1 MNHTIRQ
8 LFRKIA
14 QWLALAVLTCN
25 LAWAVEPFEM
35 RDIRVEGLQRVEP
48 GTVFASLPFRVGDT
62 YTDEK
67 GTAAIRGLFAL
78 GLFKDVRIEVNG
90 NVVVVVVEE
99 RPVIAAVDF
108 IGTKEF
114 EKDTLKKALRDIGLT
129 EGRAFDKALAD
140 RAEQELKR
148 QYINRSLYGAE
159 IITTITPIDRNR
171 VNLSFNVV
179 EGDVAKIKEIKIVG
193 NKAFSE
199 ATLRDQ
205 LDLNTGNWLSWYT
218 KNDRYARNKLNADL
232 EILTSY
238 YLARG
243 FLEFRIDSTQVSIS
257 PNRQDISITINIT
270 EGQRFVVSSVKLEG
284 YFLGRD
290 DEFKAL
296 ITIKPGQT
304 YNANDV
310 AQTVKSFTEY
320 FGNFGYAF
328 ARVEPRPDIDRGT
341 DQVSVVLQA
350 EPSRRAYVRRV
361 NVTGNTRTRD
371 EIIRREMRQMES
383 AWYDGDR
390 IRMSRDRIERLGYFK
405 DVSVDTQE
413 VPGAPDQVDLVIN
426 VSEKPTGSLQLGAG
440 YSSFE
445 KFFLTF
451 GIQQDNIFGSGN
463 FLGAQVST
471 SKYNQIFSI
480 NTTDPYFTPDGISR
494 TYDLYHRSSRPY
506 IEQAG
511 NYRLVTSGLGLRFGI
526 PFSELDKLVVG
537 VAMEQTTIKPG
548 TSIPAAYLDY
558 ADRFGYTSASLPLT
572 LGWTRD
578 SRDSALVPTRGVM
591 ARLYSDLSFTGDTHY
606 TRSGAQYQRYF
617 PINKQFS
624 FALNG
629 EVGYGKGLSGLPF
642 PIFKNYFVGGLG
654 SVRGFDQGSLGPRDI
669 TGLVVGGA
677 KKLVFNAEVFAPF
690 PGAGNDKTLRLYGFY
705 DAGNV
710 FSDNEKIS
718 FNDLRSSVGA
728 GISWV
733 SPMGPLRL
741 AIANPI
747 NKVSGD
753 RIQRLQFQIGTS
765 F

>member
-1 MNHTIRQ
+1 M
-8 LFRKIA
+8 
-14 QWLALAVLTCN
+14 
-25 LAWAVEPFEM
+25 
-35 RDIRVEGLQRVEP
+35 
-48 GTVFASLPFRVGDT
+48 
-62 YTDEK
+62 
-67 GTAAIRGLFAL
+67 
-78 GLFKDVRIEVNG
+78 
-90 NVVVVVVEE
+90 
-99 RPVIAAVDF
+99 
-108 IGTKEF
+108 
-114 EKDTLKKALRDIGLT
+114 
-129 EGRAFDKALAD
+129 
-140 RAEQELKR
+140 
-148 QYINRSLYGAE
+148 
-159 IITTITPIDRNR
+159 
-171 VNLSFNVV
+171 
-179 EGDVAKIKEIKIVG
+179 
-193 NKAFSE
+193 
-199 ATLRDQ
+199 
-205 LDLNTGNWLSWYT
+205 
-218 KNDRYARNKLNADL
+218 
-232 EILTSY
+232 
-238 YLARG
+238 
-243 FLEFRIDSTQVSIS
+243 
-257 PNRQDISITINIT
+257 
-270 EGQRFVVSSVKLEG
+270 VSSVKLEG

-290 DEFKAL
+290 DEFKSL
-296 ITIKPGQT
+296 VTIKPGQT

-320 FGNFGYAF
+320 FGNFGFAF
-328 ARVEPRPDIDRGT
+328 ARVEPRPDIDRAT
-341 DQVSVVLQA
+341 NQVSVVLQA

-361 NVTGNTRTRD
+361 NVAGNTRTRD

-390 IRMSRDRIERLGYFK
+390 IRLSRDRIERLGYFK
-405 DVSVDTQE
+405 EVTVDTQE

-426 VSEKPTGSLQLGAG
+426 VVEKPTGSLQLGAG

-445 KFFLTF
+445 KLFLTF

-463 FLGAQVST
+463 YLGAQLST
-471 SKYNQIFSI
+471 SKFNQIFSI
-480 NTTDPYFTPDGISR
+480 NTTDPYFTQDGISR

-526 PFSELDKLVVG
+526 PFSELDRIVVG

-558 ADRFGYTSASLPLT
+558 AERFGYTSASLPLT
-572 LGWTRD
+572 FGWSRD
-578 SRDSALVPTRGVM
+578 SRDSAMVPTRGVM
-591 ARLYSDLSFTGDTHY
+591 SRIYSDLALAGDTHY
-606 TRSGAQYQRYF
+606 SRSGVQYQQYF

-629 EVGYGKGLSGLPF
+629 EVGYGKGLSGHPY

-677 KKLVFNAEVFAPF
+677 KKVVLNAEVFAPF
-690 PGAGNDKTLRLYGFY
+690 PGAGNDRTLRLYGFY

-710 FSDNEKIS
+710 FGENDKITLS
-718 FNDLRSSVGA
+718 DLRSSVGA